1 VDSPVNLQELTIQ
14 LLLISCQWGWA
25 QDVNVDDY
33 PYIVEYVCGLF
44 KRREQMRLAVERSV
58 SYLFT
63 NFVMPQNAGD
73 FRLYIR
79 RVVHDQPR
87 RERADSGD
95 ISPRKRGESGP
106 QKPCTDPA
114 MMRRR
119 SRAFWVSEARSP
131 ELLSPRSL
139 ASECEM
145 HYQRIYEAIGRGE
158 IEKIKWRGT
167 LWINRSEAD
176 RYKTTITPRQQV
188 RRMVSKLR
196 ESGNKKA
203 AEALRKRIYRL
214 RKSGASDG
222 DILRTLS
229 ATRSR

>member
-1 VDSPVNLQELTIQ
+1 RLKSILNRWGAERVLVIQRGVTDHRVHSPRTWRLGYRKSLNWAKVSPTVCGTRLPFLSRNSELYVDSPVNLQELTIQ

-167 LWINRSEAD
+167 L
-176 RYKTTITPRQQV
+176 
-188 RRMVSKLR
+188 
-196 ESGNKKA
+196 
-203 AEALRKRIYRL
+203 
-214 RKSGASDG
+214 
-222 DILRTLS
+222 
-229 ATRSR
+229 